1 MDMGAYV
8 IVINAEQVTVTG
20 TKADDKLYF
29 RHVNG
34 RPGSWKSETF
44 NQLQRVS
51 DAQGGGLIDTHRAA
65 VAQGQGGRKAA
76 RGEGAHTS
84 LQCQAGCGQLLMC

>member
-1 MDMGAYV
+1 MFGCLLLLGLCLCCRGKHLPTYTPSMDMGAYV

-20 TKADDKLYF
+20 SKPDDKLYF

-51 DAQGGGLIDTHRAA
+51 NTA
-65 VAQGQGGRKAA
+65 
-76 RGEGAHTS
+76 GA
-84 LQCQAGCGQLLMC
+84 

>member
-1 MDMGAYV
+1 MLSSSCSPTRGKHLPTYTPSMDMGAYV

-51 DAQGGGLIDTHRAA
+51 D
-65 VAQGQGGRKAA
+65 
-76 RGEGAHTS
+76 RGEGDTS
-84 LQCQAGCGQLLMC
+84 GTLGQGWEEGVSTLG

>member
-1 MDMGAYV
+1 MFGCLLLLGLCLCCRGKHLPTYTPSMDMGAYV

-20 TKADDKLYF
+20 SKPDDKLYF

-51 DAQGGGLIDTHRAA
+51 HTA
-65 VAQGQGGRKAA
+65 
-76 RGEGAHTS
+76 GA
-84 LQCQAGCGQLLMC
+84 

>member
-8 IVINAEQVTVTG
+8 VVINADQVTVTG
-20 TKADDKLYF
+20 NKPDDKLYF

-51 DAQGGGLIDTHRAA
+51 ETHTRGGG
-65 VAQGQGGRKAA
+65 
-76 RGEGAHTS
+76 GA
-84 LQCQAGCGQLLMC
+84 

>member
-1 MDMGAYV
+1 MLLGLCLCCRGKHLPTYTPSMDMGAYV

-20 TKADDKLYF
+20 SKPDDKLYF

-51 DAQGGGLIDTHRAA
+51 NTA
-65 VAQGQGGRKAA
+65 
-76 RGEGAHTS
+76 GA
-84 LQCQAGCGQLLMC
+84 

>member
-20 TKADDKLYF
+20 NKPDDKLYF

-34 RPGSWKSETF
+34 RPGSLKLETF

-51 DAQGGGLIDTHRAA
+51 HTAGPWGHGLCLEDWRRLLLHSCYAW
-65 VAQGQGGRKAA
+65 GRRLIIEKL
-76 RGEGAHTS
+76 TT
-84 LQCQAGCGQLLMC
+84 